1 TPLRTGLSSTRR
13 YMSNLTRLSAMKR
26 FFLGDMD
33 DASASPSERGQQ
45 RLRRIHLTALASVGF
60 RGAMFLSGIMYI
72 PLTVHYLG
80 PQRFGLWVAMTSVIT
95 LLTFADCGLGYG
107 LMNHIAYANGAGEK
121 DSIRKAISSTF
132 FVLCGIALLG

>member
-1 TPLRTGLSSTRR
+1 
-13 YMSNLTRLSAMKR
+13 MSNLTRLSAMKR

-33 DASASPSERGQQ
+33 ADATSPSERGQQ
-45 RLRRIHLTALASVGF
+45 RLRRINLTALASVGF
-60 RGAMFLSGIMYI
+60 RGAMFLSGIIYI

-80 PQRFGLWVAMTSVIT
+80 PERFGLWVAMTSVIT
-95 LLTFADCGLGYG
+95 LLAFADCGLGYG
-107 LMNHIAYANGAGEK
+107 LMNQIIVYANGAGEK